1 MPDEDAEDQTLTGD
15 GSLELPEFDN
25 PPADPIALLS
35 AWLDSAA
42 EAGIT
47 EPKAMVLATAG
58 QDSVPSS
65 RVVLVKRVDDHGI
78 RFGTHSFSRKGVEM
92 SENPL
97 AAGTFYWRETLQQI
111 NLAGRVQ
118 MLSGEESDD
127 LFARRTDRSKAATSA
142 SRQSEPLDSA
152 EAFHRRVDEILES
165 GELGRPEGWSGYR
178 LNIERIEFWHGS
190 TDRLHRRLE
199 YSLVQGA
206 WQNRRLQP

>member
-1 MPDEDAEDQTLTGD
+1 MPDPDDTTLTGD
-15 GSLELPEFDN
+15 GSLELPEFTE
-25 PPADPIALLS
+25 PPADPISLLKQ
-35 AWLDSAA
+35 WVDTVIAA
-42 EAGIT
+42 EVV
-47 EPKAMVLATAG
+47 EPKAMVLATTG

-65 RVVLVKRVDDHGI
+65 RVVLVKSIDEHGI

-97 AAGTFYWRETLQQI
+97 AAGTFYWRETMQQI

-118 MLSGEESDD
+118 MLSGGESDA

-152 EAFHRRVDEILES
+152 EDFHRRVDEILEA
-165 GELGRPEGWSGYR
+165 GDLGRPEGWSGYR

-199 YSLVQGA
+199 YSLGDGV
-206 WQNRRLQP
+206 WTWRRLQP

>member
-1 MPDEDAEDQTLTGD
+1 MAEPEDITLTGD
-15 GSLELPEFDN
+15 GSLELPDFID
-25 PPADPIALLS
+25 PPDDPIVLLRQWVD
-35 AWLDSAA
+35 AVIAA
-42 EAGIT
+42 DVV

-58 QDSVPSS
+58 QDSIPSS
-65 RVVLVKRVDDHGI
+65 RVVLVKTIDEHGI
-78 RFGTHSFSRKGVEM
+78 RFGTHSFSRKGIEM

-97 AAGTFYWRETLQQI
+97 AAGTFYWRETMQQI

-118 MLSGEESDD
+118 MLSGEESDA

-152 EAFHRRVDEILES
+152 EQFHQRVDEILEA
-165 GELGRPEGWSGYR
+165 GDLARPEGWSGYR

-199 YSLVQGA
+199 YSLGDGVWTAQ
-206 WQNRRLQP
+206 RLQP